1 MSILTPSGA
10 NVFGAPFVEILE
22 YPIDR
27 EAAVSVS
34 ANLCRRH
41 KLLPIGREGGTLIV
55 AMADPNDI
63 LALDDVSAA
72 TRMRIRPVLVDAK
85 DLATAIDRYHRADDE
100 LTDLSNTLQ
109 DQNEVTSVDE
119 ESEDDDAPIVRFVNL
134 LISQA
139 IQDRAS
145 DIHVEPGRAAPPRP
159 LPHRRRAEGG
169 AVGLDLDPERRA
181 LAAEDHGRA
190 RHLRASRSRRT
201 AASR

>member
-1 MSILTPSGA
+1 MSITTPSGA

-41 KLLPIGREGGTLIV
+41 RLLPIGREGGTLIV

-63 LALDDVSAA
+63 LALDDVSA
-72 TRMRIRPVLVDAK
+72 
-85 DLATAIDRYHRADDE
+85 
-100 LTDLSNTLQ
+100 DLSNALQ
-109 DQNEVTSVDE
+109 DQSELTSVDDDPSE
-119 ESEDDDAPIVRFVNL
+119 EDDAPIVRFVNL

-145 DIHVEPGRAAPPRP
+145 D
-159 LPHRRRAEGG
+159 
-169 AVGLDLDPERRA
+169 
-181 LAAEDHGRA
+181 
-190 RHLRASRSRRT
+190 
-201 AASR
+201 